1 MIILLY
7 TIAAYGLAN
16 LLVYGTGPF
25 DMLVHFRRLCGRILP
40 TLGDMLE
47 CMMCTS
53 ANVGWIVS
61 ALNLIFFP
69 DMDLTPFKSMIG
81 DPSRW
86 YVIVLGDLCFTSGAV
101 WLIHSAQEA
110 LETIGGGNG

>member
-7 TIAAYGLAN
+7 TIAAYGLTN

-61 ALNLIFFP
+61 ALNLIYINRLRFYWC
-69 DMDLTPFKSMIG
+69 TKNCTNKHG
-81 DPSRW
+81 H
-86 YVIVLGDLCFTSGAV
+86 G
-101 WLIHSAQEA
+101 
-110 LETIGGGNG
+110 